1 MTTAAFT
8 IRTDPDTLRRL
19 DQLAKQLDRSR
30 NYLANQALG
39 EFLELQAWQIGK
51 VKTGIA
57 AAERGEFAAD
67 EGMERLFAKYPMQLR
82 IRALRHESS
91 LDAPGGARSRS
102 DLRPYRTG

>member
-8 IRTDPDTLRRL
+8 IRTDPDTLQRL

-30 NYLANQALG
+30 NYLANQALE

-51 VKTGIA
+51 VQAGIA

-67 EGMERLFAKYPMQLR
+67 GEMERLFAKYPK
-82 IRALRHESS
+82 S
-91 LDAPGGARSRS
+91 LQDTDVAS
-102 DLRPYRTG
+102 